1 MVRKKGVV
9 MKYFKL
15 NNGMEVPAIGF
26 GTYKITEESDMEV
39 AIGEAVDKGYRYFD
53 TAKYY
58 GNEKILGKYLKQTG
72 LKREDYKVATK
83 VWPSSFDT
91 DDCKR
96 SLDESLADLD
106 IGYIDVILL
115 HWYGK
120 DFEKAWEV
128 FRDYRDQGLVKALG
142 VCNFTIDQMT
152 ELINLGEK
160 PVLDQLES
168 HLYLQDKKT
177 VEFLKT
183 NDILHQAWGPLS
195 QGKSNLLDEK
205 ILREI
210 GDKYGKTPAQ
220 IALKWNIE
228 RGTMVLVKSTNPGRI
243 KENISLFDFELTE
256 ADMHALTSLD
266 KNTRFANDP
275 ADKDWLDKI
284 RRG

>member
-1 MVRKKGVV
+1 

-15 NNGMEVPAIGF
+15 NNGIEVPALGF
-26 GTYKITEESDMEV
+26 GTYKITQESDMEV

-53 TAKYY
+53 TAKFYE
-58 GNEKILGKYLKQTG
+58 NEKILGKYLNQAG
-72 LKREDYKVATK
+72 LKREDFKVATK

-91 DDCKR
+91 DACKK

-106 IGYIDVILL
+106 LGYIDIILL

-120 DFEKAWEV
+120 DFDKAWKV
-128 FRDYRDQGLVKALG
+128 FCDYKDQGLVKSLG

-152 ELINLGEK
+152 ELLNIGEK

-168 HLYLQDKKT
+168 HLYLQDRKT
-177 VEFLKT
+177 CEFLKE
-183 NDILHQAWGPLS
+183 NNILHQAWGPLS
-195 QGKSNLLDEK
+195 QGKSNLLDEE
-205 ILREI
+205 ILKDI

-243 KENISLFDFELTE
+243 KENISIFDFDLDDS
-256 ADMHALTSLD
+256 DMHALTSLD
-266 KNTRFANDP
+266 KNTRFSNDP
-275 ADKDWLDKI
+275 ANKDWLDQI
-284 RRG
+284 RSG

>member
-1 MVRKKGVV
+1 

-15 NNGMEVPAIGF
+15 NNGIEVPALGF
-26 GTYKITEESDMEV
+26 GTYKITQESDMEV

-53 TAKYY
+53 TAKFYE
-58 GNEKILGKYLKQTG
+58 NEKILGKYLNQAG
-72 LKREDYKVATK
+72 LKREDFKVATK

-91 DDCKR
+91 DACKK

-106 IGYIDVILL
+106 LGYIDIILL

-120 DFEKAWEV
+120 DFDKAWKV
-128 FRDYRDQGLVKALG
+128 FCDYKDQGLVKSLG

-152 ELINLGEK
+152 ELLNIGEK

-168 HLYLQDKKT
+168 HLYLQDRKT
-177 VEFLKT
+177 CEFLKE
-183 NDILHQAWGPLS
+183 NNILHQAWGPLS
-195 QGKSNLLDEK
+195 QGKSNLLDEE
-205 ILREI
+205 ILKDI

-243 KENISLFDFELTE
+243 KENISIFDFNLDDS
-256 ADMHALTSLD
+256 DMHALTSFD
-266 KNTRFANDP
+266 KNTRLSNDP
-275 ADKDWLDKI
+275 ANKDWLEEI
-284 RRG
+284 GRG

>member
-1 MVRKKGVV
+1 

-15 NNGMEVPAIGF
+15 NNGSKVPALGF

-39 AIGEAVDKGYRYFD
+39 AIGEAVENGYRYFD

-72 LKREDYKVATK
+72 LKRPDFNVATK

-91 DDCKR
+91 DNCKR

-106 IGYIDVILL
+106 IGYIDLILL

-120 DFEKAWEV
+120 DFDKAWKV
-128 FRDYRDQGLVKALG
+128 FCDYKNQGLVKSLG

-152 ELINLGEK
+152 ELLNIGEK
-160 PVLDQLES
+160 PVVDQLES
-168 HLYLQDKKT
+168 HLYLQDRKT
-177 VEFLKT
+177 VDFLKE
-183 NDILHQAWGPLS
+183 NNILHQAWGPLS
-195 QGKSNLLDEK
+195 QGKSNLLDEE
-205 ILREI
+205 ILKEI

-228 RGTMVLVKSTNPGRI
+228 RGTMVLVKSTNPNRI
-243 KENISLFDFELTE
+243 KENISLFDFDLKEE
-256 ADMHALTSLD
+256 DMHALTSLD
-266 KNTRFANDP
+266 KNTRFSNDP
-275 ADKDWLDKI
+275 ANKDWLDQI

>member
-1 MVRKKGVV
+1 

-15 NNGMEVPAIGF
+15 NNGIEVPALGF
-26 GTYKITEESDMEV
+26 GTYKITQESDMEV

-53 TAKYY
+53 TAKFYE
-58 GNEKILGKYLKQTG
+58 NEKILGKYLNQAG
-72 LKREDYKVATK
+72 LKREDFKVATK

-91 DDCKR
+91 DACKK

-106 IGYIDVILL
+106 LGYIDIILL

-120 DFEKAWEV
+120 DFDKAWKV
-128 FRDYRDQGLVKALG
+128 FCDYKDQGLVKSLG

-152 ELINLGEK
+152 ELLNIGEK

-168 HLYLQDKKT
+168 HLYLQDRKT
-177 VEFLKT
+177 CEFLKE
-183 NDILHQAWGPLS
+183 NNILHQAWGPLS
-195 QGKSNLLDEK
+195 QGKSNLLDEE
-205 ILREI
+205 ILKDI

-243 KENISLFDFELTE
+243 KENISIFEFNLDDS
-256 ADMHALTSLD
+256 DMHALTSLD
-266 KNTRFANDP
+266 KNTRFSNDP
-275 ADKDWLDKI
+275 ENKKWLDEI
-284 RRG
+284 GRG

>member
-1 MVRKKGVV
+1 

-15 NNGMEVPAIGF
+15 NNGSKVPALGF

-39 AIGEAVDKGYRYFD
+39 AIGEAVENGYRYFD

-58 GNEKILGKYLKQTG
+58 GNEKILGKYLKQAG
-72 LKREDYKVATK
+72 LKREDFKVATK

-91 DDCKR
+91 DNCKR

-106 IGYIDVILL
+106 IGYIDLILL

-120 DFEKAWEV
+120 DFDKAWKV
-128 FRDYRDQGLVKALG
+128 FCDYKDQGLVKSLG

-152 ELINLGEK
+152 ELLNIGEK
-160 PVLDQLES
+160 PVVDQLES
-168 HLYLQDKKT
+168 HLYLQDRKT
-177 VEFLKT
+177 VDFLKE
-183 NDILHQAWGPLS
+183 NNILHQAWGPLS
-195 QGKSNLLDEK
+195 QGKSNLLDEE
-205 ILREI
+205 ILKEI

-228 RGTMVLVKSTNPGRI
+228 RGTMVLVKSTNPNRI
-243 KENISLFDFELTE
+243 KENISLFDFDLKEE
-256 ADMHALTSLD
+256 DMHALTSLD
-266 KNTRFANDP
+266 KNTRFSNDP
-275 ADKDWLDKI
+275 ANKDWLDQI

>member
-1 MVRKKGVV
+1 

-15 NNGMEVPAIGF
+15 NNGIEVPAIGF

-39 AIGEAVDKGYRYFD
+39 AIGKAVEEGYRYFD

-58 GNEKILGKYLKQTG
+58 ENEKILGKYLKQAG
-72 LKREDYKVATK
+72 LKREDYQVATK

-91 DDCKR
+91 DNCKK

-106 IGYIDVILL
+106 LGYIDIILL

-120 DFEKAWEV
+120 DFDKAWKV
-128 FRDYRDQGLVKALG
+128 FCDYKDQGLVKSLG

-152 ELINLGEK
+152 ELLNIGEK

-168 HLYLQDKKT
+168 HLYLQDRKT
-177 VEFLKT
+177 CEFLKE
-183 NDILHQAWGPLS
+183 NNILHQVWGPLS
-195 QGKSNLLDEK
+195 QGKSNLLDEE
-205 ILREI
+205 ILKDI

-243 KENISLFDFELTE
+243 KENISIFDFNLDDS
-256 ADMHALTSLD
+256 DMHALTSLD
-266 KNTRFANDP
+266 KNTRFSNDP
-275 ADKDWLDKI
+275 ANKDWLDQI
-284 RRG
+284 RSG

>member
-1 MVRKKGVV
+1 
-9 MKYFKL
+9 MKYIKL
-15 NNGMEVPAIGF
+15 NNGSKVPAIGF
-26 GTYKITEESDMEV
+26 GTYKITKEADMEL
-39 AIGEAVDKGYRYFD
+39 AIGEAVENGYRYFD

-58 GNEKILGKYLKQTG
+58 QNEKILGKYLKETG
-72 LKREDYKVATK
+72 LKREDYQVASK

-91 DDCKR
+91 DAAKR

-106 IGYIDVILL
+106 IGYIDIILL

-142 VCNFTIDQMT
+142 VCNFTINQMT

-168 HLYLQDKKT
+168 HLYFQDRKT
-177 VEFLKT
+177 VEFLKE
-183 NDILHQAWGPLS
+183 NEILHQAWGPLS
-195 QGKSNLLDEK
+195 QGKSNLLEEK

-210 GDKYGKTPAQ
+210 GDKYGKSPAQ
-220 IALKWNIE
+220 IALKWNID
-228 RGTMVLVKSTNPGRI
+228 RGTMVLVKSSNEGRI
-243 KENISLFDFELTE
+243 KENISIFDFDLSQE
-256 ADMHALTSLD
+256 DMNALASLD
-266 KNTRFANDP
+266 RKERFSNDP
-275 ADKDWLDKI
+275 ENKEWLDKI

>member
-1 MVRKKGVV
+1 

-15 NNGMEVPAIGF
+15 NNGIEVPALGF

-53 TAKYY
+53 TAKFYE
-58 GNEKILGKYLKQTG
+58 NEKILGKYLNQAG
-72 LKREDYKVATK
+72 LKREDFKVATK

-91 DDCKR
+91 DACKK

-106 IGYIDVILL
+106 LGYIDIIHL

-120 DFEKAWEV
+120 DFDKAWKV
-128 FRDYRDQGLVKALG
+128 FHDYKDQGLVKSLG

-152 ELINLGEK
+152 ELVNIGEK

-168 HLYLQDKKT
+168 HLYLQDRKT
-177 VEFLKT
+177 CEFLKE
-183 NDILHQAWGPLS
+183 NNILHQAWGPLS
-195 QGKSNLLDEK
+195 QGKSNLLDEE
-205 ILREI
+205 ILKDI

-243 KENISLFDFELTE
+243 KENISIFDFDLDDS
-256 ADMHALTSLD
+256 DMHALTSLD
-266 KNTRFANDP
+266 KNTRFSNDP
-275 ADKDWLDKI
+275 ANKEWLGQI

>member
-1 MVRKKGVV
+1 

-15 NNGMEVPAIGF
+15 NNGSKVPALGF

-39 AIGEAVDKGYRYFD
+39 AIGEAVENGYRYFD

-58 GNEKILGKYLKQTG
+58 ENEKILGKYLKQAG
-72 LKREDYKVATK
+72 LKREDYQVATK

-91 DDCKR
+91 DNCKR

-106 IGYIDVILL
+106 IGYIDLILL

-120 DFEKAWEV
+120 DFDKAWKV
-128 FRDYRDQGLVKALG
+128 FCDYKDQGLVKSLG

-152 ELINLGEK
+152 ELLNIGEK

-168 HLYLQDKKT
+168 HLYLQDRKT
-177 VEFLKT
+177 VDFLKE
-183 NDILHQAWGPLS
+183 NNILHQAWGPLS
-195 QGKSNLLDEK
+195 QGKSNLLEEE
-205 ILREI
+205 ILKEI

-243 KENISLFDFELTE
+243 KENISIFDFNLDDS
-256 ADMHALTSLD
+256 DMHALTSLD
-266 KNTRFANDP
+266 KNTRFSNDP
-275 ADKDWLDKI
+275 ANKDWLDQI

>member
-1 MVRKKGVV
+1 

-15 NNGMEVPAIGF
+15 NNGSKVPALGF

-39 AIGEAVDKGYRYFD
+39 AIGEAVENGYRYFD

-58 GNEKILGKYLKQTG
+58 GNEKNLGKYLKQTG
-72 LKREDYKVATK
+72 LKREDYQVATK

-91 DDCKR
+91 DNCKR

-106 IGYIDVILL
+106 LGYIDLILL

-120 DFEKAWEV
+120 DFDKAWKV
-128 FRDYRDQGLVKALG
+128 FCDYKNQGLVKSLG

-152 ELINLGEK
+152 ELLNIGEK

-168 HLYLQDKKT
+168 HLYLQDRKT
-177 VEFLKT
+177 VDFLKE
-183 NDILHQAWGPLS
+183 NNILHQAWGPLS
-195 QGKSNLLDEK
+195 QGKSNLLDEE
-205 ILREI
+205 ILKEI

-228 RGTMVLVKSTNPGRI
+228 RGTMVLVKSTNPNRI
-243 KENISLFDFELTE
+243 KENISLFDFDLKEE
-256 ADMHALTSLD
+256 DMHTLTSLD
-266 KNTRFANDP
+266 KNTRFSNDP
-275 ADKDWLDKI
+275 ANKDWLDQI

>member
-1 MVRKKGVV
+1 

-15 NNGMEVPAIGF
+15 NNGIEVPALGF

-39 AIGEAVDKGYRYFD
+39 AIGEAVENGYRYFD

-58 GNEKILGKYLKQTG
+58 ENEKILGKYLNQAG
-72 LKREDYKVATK
+72 IKREDFKVATK

-91 DDCKR
+91 DNCKR

-106 IGYIDVILL
+106 LGYIDIILL

-120 DFEKAWEV
+120 DFDKAWKV
-128 FRDYRDQGLVKALG
+128 FCDYKDQGLVKSLG

-152 ELINLGEK
+152 ELVNIGEK

-168 HLYLQDKKT
+168 HLYLQDRKT
-177 VEFLKT
+177 CEFLKE
-183 NDILHQAWGPLS
+183 NNILHQAWGPLS

-205 ILREI
+205 ILKEI

-243 KENISLFDFELTE
+243 KENISIFDFNLDDS
-256 ADMHALTSLD
+256 DMHALTSLD
-266 KNTRFANDP
+266 KNTRFSNDP
-275 ADKDWLDKI
+275 ANKDWLDEI
-284 RRG
+284 GRG

>member
-1 MVRKKGVV
+1 

-15 NNGMEVPAIGF
+15 NNGSKVPALGF

-39 AIGEAVDKGYRYFD
+39 AIGEAVEKGYRYFD

-58 GNEKILGKYLKQTG
+58 ENEKILGKYLNQAG
-72 LKREDYKVATK
+72 IKREDFKVATK

-91 DDCKR
+91 DNCKR

-106 IGYIDVILL
+106 LGYIDLILL

-120 DFEKAWEV
+120 DFDKAWKV
-128 FRDYRDQGLVKALG
+128 FCDYKDQGLVKSLG

-152 ELINLGEK
+152 ELVNIGEK

-168 HLYLQDKKT
+168 HLYLQDRKT
-177 VEFLKT
+177 CEFLKE
-183 NDILHQAWGPLS
+183 NNILHQAWGPLS
-195 QGKSNLLDEK
+195 QGKSNLLDEE
-205 ILREI
+205 ILKDI
-210 GDKYGKTPAQ
+210 GDKYGKTTAQ

-228 RGTMVLVKSTNPGRI
+228 RGTMVLVKSTNPNRI
-243 KENISLFDFELTE
+243 KENISLFDFDLKEE
-256 ADMHALTSLD
+256 DKHALTSLD
-266 KNTRFANDP
+266 KNKRFSNDP
-275 ADKDWLDKI
+275 ANKDWLDQI

>member
-1 MVRKKGVV
+1 

-15 NNGMEVPAIGF
+15 NNGIEVPALGF
-26 GTYKITEESDMEV
+26 GTYKITQESDMEV

-53 TAKYY
+53 TAKFYE
-58 GNEKILGKYLKQTG
+58 NEKILGKYLKQAG
-72 LKREDYKVATK
+72 LKREDYQVATK

-91 DDCKR
+91 DNCKK

-106 IGYIDVILL
+106 LGYIDIILL

-120 DFEKAWEV
+120 DFDKAWKV
-128 FRDYRDQGLVKALG
+128 FCDYKDQGLVKSLG

-152 ELINLGEK
+152 ELLNIGEK

-168 HLYLQDKKT
+168 HLYLQDRKT
-177 VEFLKT
+177 CEFLKE
-183 NDILHQAWGPLS
+183 NNILHQAWGPLS
-195 QGKSNLLDEK
+195 QGKSNLLDEE
-205 ILREI
+205 ILKDI
-210 GDKYGKTPAQ
+210 GDKYGKTTAQ

-243 KENISLFDFELTE
+243 KENISIFDFNLDDS
-256 ADMHALTSLD
+256 DMHALTSLD
-266 KNTRFANDP
+266 KNTRFSNDP
-275 ADKDWLDKI
+275 ANKDWLDQI

>member
-1 MVRKKGVV
+1 

-15 NNGMEVPAIGF
+15 NNGIEVPALGF
-26 GTYKITEESDMEV
+26 GTYKITQESDMEV

-53 TAKYY
+53 TAKFYE
-58 GNEKILGKYLKQTG
+58 NEKILGKYLNQAG
-72 LKREDYKVATK
+72 LKREDFKVATK

-91 DDCKR
+91 DACKK

-106 IGYIDVILL
+106 LGYIDIILL

-120 DFEKAWEV
+120 DFDKAWKV
-128 FRDYRDQGLVKALG
+128 FCDYKDQGLVKSLG

-152 ELINLGEK
+152 ELLNIGEK

-168 HLYLQDKKT
+168 HLYLRDRKT
-177 VEFLKT
+177 CEFLKE
-183 NDILHQAWGPLS
+183 NNILHQAWGPLS
-195 QGKSNLLDEK
+195 QGKSNLLDEE
-205 ILREI
+205 ILKDI

-243 KENISLFDFELTE
+243 KENISIFDFNLDDS
-256 ADMHALTSLD
+256 DMHALTSLD
-266 KNTRFANDP
+266 KNTRFSNDP
-275 ADKDWLDKI
+275 ANKDWLDQI

>member
-1 MVRKKGVV
+1 

-15 NNGMEVPAIGF
+15 NNGIEVPALGF

-39 AIGEAVDKGYRYFD
+39 AIGEAVEKGYRYFD

-58 GNEKILGKYLKQTG
+58 ENEKILGKYLNQAG
-72 LKREDYKVATK
+72 IKREDFKVATK

-91 DDCKR
+91 DNCKR

-106 IGYIDVILL
+106 LGYIDLILL

-120 DFEKAWEV
+120 DFDKAWKV
-128 FRDYRDQGLVKALG
+128 FCDYKDQGLVKSLG

-152 ELINLGEK
+152 ELVNIGKK

-168 HLYLQDKKT
+168 HLYLQDRKT
-177 VEFLKT
+177 CEFLKE
-183 NDILHQAWGPLS
+183 NNILHQAWGPLS

-205 ILREI
+205 ILKEI

-243 KENISLFDFELTE
+243 KENISIFDFNLDDS
-256 ADMHALTSLD
+256 DMHALTSLD
-266 KNTRFANDP
+266 KNTRFSNDP
-275 ADKDWLDKI
+275 ANKDWLDEI
-284 RRG
+284 GRG

>member
-1 MVRKKGVV
+1 

-15 NNGMEVPAIGF
+15 NNGSKVPALGF

-39 AIGEAVDKGYRYFD
+39 AIGEAVENGYRYFD

-58 GNEKILGKYLKQTG
+58 GNEKMLGKYLKQTG
-72 LKREDYKVATK
+72 LKRVDFKVATK

-91 DDCKR
+91 DNCKR

-106 IGYIDVILL
+106 IGYIDLILL

-120 DFEKAWEV
+120 DFDKAWKV
-128 FRDYRDQGLVKALG
+128 FCDYKNQGLVKSLG

-152 ELINLGEK
+152 ELLNIGEK
-160 PVLDQLES
+160 PVVDQLES
-168 HLYLQDKKT
+168 HLYLQDRKT
-177 VEFLKT
+177 VDFLKE
-183 NDILHQAWGPLS
+183 NNILHQAWGPLS
-195 QGKSNLLDEK
+195 QGKSNLLDEE
-205 ILREI
+205 ILKEI

-228 RGTMVLVKSTNPGRI
+228 RGTMVLVKSTNPNRI
-243 KENISLFDFELTE
+243 KENISLFDFDLKEE
-256 ADMHALTSLD
+256 DMHALASLD
-266 KNTRFANDP
+266 KNKRFSNDP
-275 ADKDWLDKI
+275 ANQDWLDQI

>member
-1 MVRKKGVV
+1 

-15 NNGMEVPAIGF
+15 NNGSKVPALGF

-39 AIGEAVDKGYRYFD
+39 AIGEAVENDYRYFD

-72 LKREDYKVATK
+72 LKRADINVATK

-91 DDCKR
+91 DNCKR

-106 IGYIDVILL
+106 LGYIDLILL

-120 DFEKAWEV
+120 DFDKAWKV
-128 FRDYRDQGLVKALG
+128 FCDYKNQGLVKSLG

-152 ELINLGEK
+152 ELLNIGEK
-160 PVLDQLES
+160 PVVDQLES
-168 HLYLQDKKT
+168 HLYLQDRKT
-177 VEFLKT
+177 VDFLKE
-183 NDILHQAWGPLS
+183 NNILHQAWGPLS
-195 QGKSNLLDEK
+195 QGKSNLLDEE
-205 ILREI
+205 ILKEI

-228 RGTMVLVKSTNPGRI
+228 RGTMVLVKSTNPNRI
-243 KENISLFDFELTE
+243 KENISLFDFDLKEE
-256 ADMHALTSLD
+256 DMHALTSLD
-266 KNTRFANDP
+266 KNTRFSNDP
-275 ADKDWLDKI
+275 ANKDWLDQI

>member
-1 MVRKKGVV
+1 

-15 NNGMEVPAIGF
+15 NNGIEVPALGF
-26 GTYKITEESDMEV
+26 GTYKITQESDMEV

-53 TAKYY
+53 TAKFYE
-58 GNEKILGKYLKQTG
+58 NEKILGKYLNQAG
-72 LKREDYKVATK
+72 LKREDFKVATK

-91 DDCKR
+91 DACKK

-106 IGYIDVILL
+106 LGYIDIILL

-120 DFEKAWEV
+120 DFDKAWKV
-128 FRDYRDQGLVKALG
+128 FCDYKDQGLVKSLG

-152 ELINLGEK
+152 ELLNIGEK

-168 HLYLQDKKT
+168 HLYLQDRKT
-177 VEFLKT
+177 CEFLKE
-183 NDILHQAWGPLS
+183 NNILHQAWGPLS
-195 QGKSNLLDEK
+195 QGKSNLLDEE
-205 ILREI
+205 ILKDI

-243 KENISLFDFELTE
+243 KENISIFDFNLDDS
-256 ADMHALTSLD
+256 DMHAITSLD
-266 KNTRFANDP
+266 KNTRFSNDP
-275 ADKDWLDKI
+275 ENKKWLDEI
-284 RRG
+284 GRG